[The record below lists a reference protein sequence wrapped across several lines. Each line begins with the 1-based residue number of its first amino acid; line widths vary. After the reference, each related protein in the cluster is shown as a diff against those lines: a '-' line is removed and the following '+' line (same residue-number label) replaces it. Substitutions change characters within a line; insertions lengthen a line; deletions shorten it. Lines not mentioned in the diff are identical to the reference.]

1 VRCVWVPWGRRAC
14 VWGMPVVIQ
23 VREYHVQLTLQ
34 DGDCAFT
41 ALTRFDVPTKSVF
54 SGPLP
59 SFHLALG
66 NAVVPVHDTTA
77 SMPSHIPDA
86 VSAAASR
93 RSAVHSSRSSLAPK
107 SCRADSGLRD
117 VARTT

>member
-1 VRCVWVPWGRRAC
+1 VRVGAVGETRVCLGYAGRNS
-14 VWGMPVVIQ
+14 GQGIF
-23 VREYHVQLTLQ
+23 RERTLQ
-34 DGDCAFT
+34 DGDCALT

-107 SCRADSGLRD
+107 SARADSGLRD